1 MPKAGD
7 TGTVDGQ
14 SFVWKKSPRSN
25 VLTRDFT
32 KKGQAAA
39 KKKAASTV
47 KKTASGGTTSGG
59 KKSTG
64 SGGTA
69 SGGKK
74 NTSSGGT
81 ASGDS
86 KVTSSSRPRLRP
98 DGLGTLT
105 SSSRPRLRP
114 TDTTKTATNGV
125 RPTGGTTGLQ
135 GARKKATNTVRPTG
149 GNTGLQ
155 GARKKAKATNMVRP
169 TGGKTGLQGAL
180 PSDVMKVDP
189 AKFLP
194 ERLVKAAKRSVG
206 SNPSMKDLYAILS
219 KKLTNEDIMK
229 AYRRFAKKRKDS
241 ISAAR
246 S

>member
-1 MPKAGD
+1 M
-7 TGTVDGQ
+7 
-14 SFVWKKSPRSN
+14 
-25 VLTRDFT
+25 
-32 KKGQAAA
+32 
-39 KKKAASTV
+39 
-47 KKTASGGTTSGG
+47 
-59 KKSTG
+59 
-64 SGGTA
+64 
-69 SGGKK
+69 
-74 NTSSGGT
+74 
-81 ASGDS
+81 
-86 KVTSSSRPRLRP
+86 RP

-125 RPTGGTTGLQ
+125 RPTGGTTGLQGAKKKAKATNTVRPTGGNTGLQGARKKATNGVRPAGGNTGLQ